1 MENASK
7 ALIIAASIL
16 IGIVLLSMFVFIF
29 NRFNDTARAT
39 DNRLSQRE
47 IDSFNA
53 KFVGYETGDDF
64 SVTYVKGNLRTDT
77 ETTSKITYSQLFNG
91 ESLKEKNYYNKSLV
105 VASQNL
111 NKVSDVISAINDAI
125 DINYKNN
132 NSYEYGGL
140 EVQSSV
146 EIIIDLGNKKFSFNK
161 IKGTSSYYKY
171 LLIEPNKNVK
181 AKNVYGF
188 NSIEDTKEER
198 VKNFEVDEDN
208 TIKVYDMLEELRDTK
223 IIEENNKQYTVYK
236 YYFSGDIVFNEIT
249 NLIETVKFTLI
260 EDGNFLK

>member
-29 NRFNDTARAT
+29 NRFNNTARAT

-77 ETTSKITYSQLFNG
+77 ETILKTYSQLFNE
-91 ESLKEKNYYNKSLV
+91 ESLIEKDYYNKSLV

-146 EIIIDLGNKKFSFNK
+146 EVIVDLENYYKNFSFNK
-161 IKGTSSYYKY
+161 INGTSYKY
-171 LLIEPNKNVK
+171 LLIEPNKDVK

-223 IIEENNKQYTVYK
+223 IIEEQGKKYTVYK
-236 YYFSGDIVFNEIT
+236 YYFSGDIGFNKIT
-249 NLIETVKFTLI
+249 NLVETVKFTLI
-260 EDGNFLK
+260 EDKNF